1 MKRTRFIPHFRWSA
15 ALLLGTAI
23 FLSCTD
29 MAMAAEPGVRSGPQK
44 ETMFSL
50 LKKGGPVMIPIGI
63 ASIIALALG
72 IERHLSLSRNRILPD
87 GFLKGLATA
96 WDEDP
101 TGLKAEQYC
110 DESKGAAGHV
120 FKAGI
125 QWRNEGYQAV
135 SKAIEDAGAREADKI
150 TRSLRPLPVIASVCP
165 LLGLL
170 GSVFGMIESFQATA
184 HSSGAAKMGDLANG
198 IFEALIA
205 TAAGLTVAIPVVI
218 LFHWLASRA
227 DRAID
232 YIDDVGTEFIL
243 KHARLAVPTPT
254 KP

>member
-1 MKRTRFIPHFRWSA
+1 MKRTRFIPNSRWSA

-23 FLSCTD
+23 YLSCTS
-29 MAMAAEPGVRSGPQK
+29 MVMAAEPGARSGLQK

-63 ASIIALALG
+63 ASIIAMALG
-72 IERHLSLSRNRILPD
+72 IERHISLSRNRILPD

-184 HSSGAAKMGDLANG
+184 QSSGAAKMGDLANG

-232 YIDDVGTEFIL
+232 HIDEVGTEFIL
-243 KHARLAVPTPT
+243 KHARLTAPTPI
-254 KP
+254 KS